1 MKLVILAVATILSV
15 SSITASAESELNKRL
30 TASIQKVLKDAEVT
44 SIAPSPIPGMY
55 EVMIGPSALYISEDG
70 RYVVKGEVFDIES
83 LENLTKARQ
92 ARARADSFKN
102 LNAQDMIEF
111 SPLKGKA
118 LRTLYVYTDIDC
130 GYCRKLHT
138 EVNQLTEAGITV
150 KYLAYPRSGLKGE
163 SYDKAVSVWCAGDR
177 QKALTDSKAG
187 QVVKSATCE
196 NPVKDHFRMGE
207 AMGIRGTP
215 AVFSDD
221 GEQFGGY
228 VPAKDLI
235 RMLTDRDS

>member
-1 MKLVILAVATILSV
+1 MKFAILAVATIFSV
-15 SSITASAESELNKRL
+15 SSMTATAESEINRRL
-30 TASIQKVLKDAEVT
+30 TKSIQKVLKDAEVT

-70 RYVVKGEVFDIES
+70 RYIVKGDVFDIES

-92 ARARADSFKN
+92 ARARVDSFKN
-102 LNAQDMIEF
+102 LNPNDMIEF
-111 SPLKGKA
+111 SPKGEA
-118 LRTLYVYTDIDC
+118 LRTLYVYSDIDC
-130 GYCRKLHT
+130 GYCRKLHM
-138 EVNQLTEAGITV
+138 EVNQLTAAGITV

-163 SYDKAVSVWCAGDR
+163 SYDKAVSVWCASDR
-177 QKALTDSKAG
+177 QQALTDSKAG
-187 QVVKSATCE
+187 KFVQSATCE
-196 NPVKDHFRMGE
+196 NPIKDQYHLGE

-221 GEQFGGY
+221 GEQLGGY

-235 RMLTDRDS
+235 RMLMSGGS